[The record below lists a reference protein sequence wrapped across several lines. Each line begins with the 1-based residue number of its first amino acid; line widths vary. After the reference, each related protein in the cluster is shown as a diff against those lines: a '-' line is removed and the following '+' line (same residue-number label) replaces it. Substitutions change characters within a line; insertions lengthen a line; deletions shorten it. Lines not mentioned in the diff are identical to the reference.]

1 MRRTLIAL
9 LIALLLV
16 PDLPARGNHD
26 WDNVKKIKPGTTLE
40 IQLKSG
46 DQFYGE
52 LDQVSD
58 SGLRIYAADNNSAQ
72 TNWQHDLDRKQ
83 IRRIVRFRRSSHL
96 PNPTRWMA
104 IGAVAG
110 GAIGVG
116 AGAIGDA
123 KHGNN
128 GRWLVDG
135 FAGALLGFFASC
147 AVLAGVAVVHAAQLP
162 RHTRVIYEDNS
173 LPPAKDARGQSSPSS
188 PLFEILDFKFD
199 ISAAVPSSTSAET
212 L

>member
-9 LIALLLV
+9 LIALLFV
-16 PDLPARGNHD
+16 PNLPARTNHD
-26 WDNVKKIKPGTTLE
+26 WDNVKKVKPGTTLE

-46 DQFYGE
+46 DELYGE

-58 SGLRIYAADNNSAQ
+58 SSLRIYAAGNNSAQ
-72 TNWQHDLDRKQ
+72 TNWQRDLDRNQ
-83 IRRIVRFRRSSHL
+83 IRRIIRFRRSSDF
-96 PNPTRWMA
+96 PNPARWMA

-135 FAGALLGFFASC
+135 FAGAVLGFFASC
-147 AVLAGVAVVHAAQLP
+147 AVLTGVAVVHVAQLP
-162 RHTRVIYEDNS
+162 RHTKLIYEDNS
-173 LPPAKDARGQSSPSS
+173 PPPAKDLPQ
-188 PLFEILDFKFD
+188 KFM
-199 ISAAVPSSTSAET
+199 STR
-212 L
+212 

>member
-9 LIALLLV
+9 LIALLIV
-16 PDLPARGNHD
+16 PDLPARTNHD

-46 DQFYGE
+46 DQLYGE

-58 SGLRIYAADNNSAQ
+58 SGLRIYAADDKSAQ
-72 TNWQHDLDRKQ
+72 TNWHRDLDRNQ
-83 IRRIVRFRRSSHL
+83 IRRIVRFRRSSDL
-96 PNPTRWMA
+96 PNPSRWMA

-135 FAGALLGFFASC
+135 FAGAVLGFFASC

-162 RHTRVIYEDNS
+162 RHTKVIYEDNNP
-173 LPPAKDARGQSSPSS
+173 PPAKDARGQTSPSS
-188 PLFEILDFKFD
+188 PLSEISDGSVDF
-199 ISAAVPSSTSAET
+199 
-212 L
+212 LRGG

>member
-9 LIALLLV
+9 IITLLLV
-16 PDLPARGNHD
+16 PDLPARSKHD
-26 WDNVKKIKPGTTLE
+26 WDNVKKVKPGTTLE

-46 DQFYGE
+46 DHVYGE

-72 TNWQHDLDRKQ
+72 TNWQRDLDRKQ
-83 IRRIVRFRRSSHL
+83 IQRIVRFRRSSEF
-96 PNPTRWMA
+96 PNPARWMA

-135 FAGALLGFFASC
+135 FAGAVLGFFASC
-147 AVLAGVAVVHAAQLP
+147 AVLAGVGVFHAAELP
-162 RHTRVIYEDNS
+162 RHTKIIYEDNS
-173 LPPAKDARGQSSPSS
+173 PPPPNDPPQ
-188 PLFEILDFKFD
+188 KFT
-199 ISAAVPSSTSAET
+199 STD
-212 L
+212 

>member
-9 LIALLLV
+9 LVALLMV
-16 PDLPARGNHD
+16 PDLPARTNHD
-26 WDNVKKIKPGTTLE
+26 WDNVKKIKPGTILE

-46 DQFYGE
+46 DHVYGE

-58 SGLRIYAADNNSAQ
+58 SALRIYAADNNSAQ
-72 TNWQHDLDRKQ
+72 TNWQRDLDRKQ
-83 IRRIVRFRRSSHL
+83 IQRIVRFRRSSDL
-96 PNPTRWMA
+96 PNPAHWMA
-104 IGAVAG
+104 IGTVAG

-135 FAGALLGFFASC
+135 FAGAVLGFFASC
-147 AVLAGVAVVHAAQLP
+147 AVSAGVAVVHAAQLP
-162 RHTRVIYEDNS
+162 HHTNVIYEDNN
-173 LPPAKDARGQSSPSS
+173 PPAAKDAPQ
-188 PLFEILDFKFD
+188 KFM
-199 ISAAVPSSTSAET
+199 STQ
-212 L
+212 